1 MTKKQL
7 ILQYVFYIPIASVLG
22 VGAITLLFY
31 YSYGW
36 SLEYAF
42 SWFKVASVFIV
53 ILFYI
58 LNLNV
63 LIKVLKKKNGMYLN
77 ILKA

>member
-22 VGAITLLFY
+22 VGVITLLFY

-36 SLEYAF
+36 SLEYTF
-42 SWFKVASVFIV
+42 SWFKVASFFIV

-63 LIKVLKKKNGMYLN
+63 LIKVLKNKNGM
-77 ILKA
+77 

>member
-22 VGAITLLFY
+22 IGAITCLFY
-31 YSYGW
+31 FGYDW
-36 SLEYAF
+36 SIEYAYA
-42 SWFKVASVFIV
+42 WFKVASMFIV

-58 LNLNV
+58 FNLNV
-63 LIKVLKKKNGMYLN
+63 LIKVLKRKNGS
-77 ILKA
+77 